1 MRRMTMEFVLML
13 ALGMVAGSASGQGP
27 IKDLPLHPPD
37 PPDTTRMH
45 QQADQARDAAFN
57 TTPLKITFG
66 KKSAEWTRE
75 RLAALPHETVTV
87 FNERTKSNQTYTGVP
102 LIVLIGQLGVP
113 EKPNGKQFRLYLV
126 AEGADG
132 FKAVYSIGEITAYV
146 HDAMVLVA
154 DMLDDKPLME
164 TGPLQLVST
173 GEKRPDRWVRN
184 IVSIRVLSAD

>member
-1 MRRMTMEFVLML
+1 ML
-13 ALGMVAGSASGQGP
+13 ALGGATGAANGQGP
-27 IKDLPLHPPD
+27 MKDLPLHPPE

-45 QQADQARDAAFN
+45 QQADQARDAALG

-66 KKSAEWTRE
+66 KKSVEWTKE

-87 FNERTKSNQTYTGVP
+87 FNERIKSNQTYTGVP

-132 FKAVYSIGEITAYV
+132 FRSVYSIGEITAYV

-154 DMLDDKPLME
+154 DTLDNKPLRDA
-164 TGPLQLVST
+164 GPLQLVST
-173 GEKRPDRWVRN
+173 GEKRPDRWVKN
-184 IVSIRVLSAD
+184 VVSIRVLSAD